1 MLTNGQNNGVKTQ
14 HRDWVKHLPKWQRV
28 RHAIAGELVR
38 YLRDVGKNEPDA
50 AYGELRQREYE
61 DGAICYNFTKRTLSG
76 MVGSVMRKDPE
87 QIIPRELEYLL
98 KNCDGSGVGLWQ
110 HAQDTLM
117 EIDSVGRGGLLV
129 DAPEVGAATAAE
141 QNAGLL
147 NPVIAYYTAEN
158 IINWRLQRFGSVNRV
173 VMVVLRETWEY
184 FEPDNEFIVKYGEQY
199 RVLDLD
205 EKGKYRQRL
214 YRFDAEG
221 GAAEEVKT
229 IYPQLGAQLEGK
241 IPFTFIGA
249 SNNDAS
255 IDDAP
260 MLPLADLNIGH
271 FRNSADNE
279 ESSFVV
285 GQPTLFIFPGD
296 QMSLATFK
304 EANPNGIKFGSRA
317 GHNLGAGGD
326 AKLVQAAENNLAK
339 QNMLDKEQQ
348 AIQIGAQLITPTQ
361 QITAES
367 ARLQRGAD
375 TSVMATI
382 ARNVSMAYTEA
393 LQWVAAMLGLREGT
407 EIEFKLN
414 MEFFLTPMTAQD
426 RAAWMADINAGLL
439 PATAYYAALRKA
451 GVTDWTD
458 EDIETAIADQ
468 PLPNA
473 TRVQGDIPASASQQD
488 AVNPDPNAPDQSNGT
503 TQ

>member
-1 MLTNGQNNGVKTQ
+1 MATTNDGGVRTKNAE
-14 HRDWVKHLPKWQRV
+14 WLSNFEKWKKV
-28 RHAIAGELVR
+28 RKAIAGDLIS
-38 YLRDVGKNEPDA
+38 YLRNVGLNEPDKN
-50 AYGELRQREYE
+50 YGEARQAEYE
-61 DGAICYNFTKRTLSG
+61 QGAICYNFTKRTLVG

-87 QIIPRELEYLL
+87 QIIPQELKYLL

-129 DAPEVGAATAAE
+129 DAPETGAATAAE
-141 QNAGLL
+141 QNEGLL
-147 NPVIAYYTAEN
+147 NPVISFYTTEN
-158 IINWRLQRFGSVNRV
+158 IINWSTRRVGSVSRV
-173 VMVVLRETWEY
+173 TLVVLREVWEY
-184 FEPDNEFIVKYGEQY
+184 REPDNEFETKYGEQY
-199 RVLDLD
+199 RVLDID
-205 EKGKYRQRL
+205 ENNSYRQRI
-214 YRFDAEG
+214 YKFTAG
-221 GAAEEVKT
+221 GGSAGPVET
-229 IYPQLGAQLEGK
+229 IYPKLGERLAGK

-249 SNNDAS
+249 GNNDATV
-255 IDDAP
+255 DDAP
-260 MLPLADLNIGH
+260 LLPLAELNIGH

-285 GQPTLFIFPGD
+285 GQPTLFISPGENINAA
-296 QMSLATFK
+296 QWK
-304 EANPNGIKFGSRA
+304 ELNPNGIRMGSRS
-317 GHNLGAGGD
+317 GHNLGFNGNAF
-326 AKLVQAAENNLAK
+326 LVQADANNLARE
-339 QNMLDKEQQ
+339 NMLNKEQQ

-367 ARLQRGAD
+367 ARIQRAAD

-382 ARNVSMAYTEA
+382 ARNVSQAYTDS
-393 LQWVAAMLGLREGT
+393 LKWVAAMMALPEDA

-414 MEFFLTPMTAQD
+414 VDFFLQPMTAQD

-458 EDIETAIADQ
+458 VDIKTAIEDQ

-473 TRVQGDIPASASQQD
+473 TTVQGDIPASANQQD
-488 AVNPDPNAPDQSNGT
+488 QQNPQ
-503 TQ
+503 Q

>member
-1 MLTNGQNNGVKTQ
+1 MPTANINAGQGQNVKAL
-14 HRDWVKHLPKWQRV
+14 HRQYKAYAAQWQKI
-28 RHAIAGELVR
+28 RHALAGDLKT
-38 YLRDVGKNEPDA
+38 YLRDVGQNEPDK
-50 AYGELRQREYE
+50 AYGRARQREYE

-87 QIIPRELEYLL
+87 QIIPSQMDYLL
-98 KNCDGSGVGLWQ
+98 TNADGSGVGLWQ

-117 EIDSVGRGGLLV
+117 ELDSIGRGGLLV
-129 DAPEVGAATAAE
+129 DAPNVEVATMAE

-147 NPVIAYYTAEN
+147 NPVIAFYTAEN
-158 IINWRLQRFGSVNRV
+158 IINWRLERHGSVNKV
-173 VMVVLRETWEY
+173 VMVVLREEY
-184 FEPDNEFIVKYGEQY
+184 EYLDGTDEFSPNYGEQY
-199 RVLDLD
+199 RVLDIF
-205 EKGKYRQRL
+205 EGKYRQRL
-214 YRFDAEG
+214 YQFSQKGELINNVQ
-221 GAAEEVKT
+221 E
-229 IYPQLGAQLEGK
+229 IFPQLGSVEPGT

-249 SNNDAS
+249 SNNDS
-255 IDDAP
+255 TIDDAP
-260 MLPLADLNIGH
+260 LLPLAELNIGH

-285 GQPTLFIFPGD
+285 GQPTLFIYPGQD
-296 QMSLATFK
+296 MSLQIFK
-304 EANPNGIKFGSRA
+304 EANPNGIKMGSRS
-317 GHNLGAGGD
+317 GHNLGYGGSSE
-326 AKLVQAAENNLAK
+326 LLQADPNNLAK
-339 QNMLDKEQQ
+339 ENMLSKEQQ

-382 ARNVSMAYTEA
+382 ARNVSQAYTDA
-393 LQWVAAMLGLREGT
+393 LKWVASMMNLGDR

-414 MEFFLTPMTAQD
+414 MEFFLQPMAAQD

-458 EDIETAIADQ
+458 EDIQNAIADQ
-468 PLPNA
+468 PLPSA
-473 TRVQGDIPASASQQD
+473 TTVTGDIPA
-488 AVNPDPNAPDQSNGT
+488 NANQPDQQNGGNVND
-503 TQ
+503 QNRV

>member
-1 MLTNGQNNGVKTQ
+1 MAVANINAGQGQNVKTL
-14 HRDWVKHLPKWQRV
+14 HRQYQAYAEQWQKI
-28 RHAIAGELVR
+28 RHALAGDLKT
-38 YLRDVGKNEPDA
+38 YLRNVGQNEPDQ
-50 AYGELRQREYE
+50 AYGRARQKEYE

-87 QIIPRELEYLL
+87 QIIPSQMEYLL
-98 KNCDGSGVGLWQ
+98 TNADGSGVGLWQ

-117 EIDSVGRGGLLV
+117 ELDSIGRGGLLV
-129 DAPEVGAATAAE
+129 DAPNVAVATMAE

-147 NPVIAYYTAEN
+147 NPVIAFYTAEN
-158 IINWRLQRFGSVNRV
+158 IINWRLERHGSVNKV
-173 VMVVLRETWEY
+173 VMVVLREEY
-184 FEPDNEFIVKYGEQY
+184 EYLDGTDEFSPNYGQQY
-199 RVLDLD
+199 RVLDIVD
-205 EKGKYRQRL
+205 GKYRQRL
-214 YRFDAEG
+214 YQFSQKGELINNVQ
-221 GAAEEVKT
+221 E
-229 IYPQLGAQLEGK
+229 IFPQLGSVEPGT

-249 SNNDAS
+249 SNNDS
-255 IDDAP
+255 TIDDAP
-260 MLPLADLNIGH
+260 LLPLAELNIGH

-285 GQPTLFIFPGD
+285 GQPTLFISPGES
-296 QMSLATFK
+296 MSLQVFQ
-304 EANPNGIKFGSRA
+304 EANPNGVKMGSRT
-317 GHNLGAGGD
+317 GHNIGAGGN
-326 AKLVQAAENNLAK
+326 AFLVQADANNLAK
-339 QNMLDKEQQ
+339 ENMLNKEQQ

-382 ARNVSMAYTEA
+382 ARNVSQAYTDA
-393 LQWVAAMLGLREGT
+393 LKWVAAMMNLGDQ

-414 MEFFLTPMTAQD
+414 MEFFLQPMTAQD

-458 EDIETAIADQ
+458 EDIQNAIADQ

-473 TRVQGDIPASASQQD
+473 TTVRGDIPASANPQDQQ
-488 AVNPDPNAPDQSNGT
+488 NGGNANG
-503 TQ
+503 QNRV

>member
-1 MLTNGQNNGVKTQ
+1 MLTNAQNNGVKTK
-14 HRDWVKHLPKWQRV
+14 HREWNYHFEKWKKV
-28 RHAIAGELVR
+28 RNAVAGDLIG
-38 YLRDVGKNEPDA
+38 YLRDVGLNEPDKK
-50 AYGELRQREYE
+50 YGEARQAEYAQ
-61 DGAICYNFTKRTLSG
+61 GAICYNFTKRTLSG

-87 QIIPRELEYLL
+87 QIIPDELEYLL
-98 KNCDGSGVGLWQ
+98 TNCDGSGVGLWQ

-141 QNAGLL
+141 QNQGLL
-147 NPVIAYYTAEN
+147 NPVIAFYTTEN
-158 IINWRLQRFGSVNRV
+158 IINWRMKRYGSVNRV

-184 FEPDNEFIVKYGEQY
+184 FEADNEFVTKVGEQY

-205 EKGKYRQRL
+205 EGGKYRQRL
-214 YRFDAEG
+214 YRFKEAGGEAEPVV
-221 GAAEEVKT
+221 E
-229 IYPQLGAQLEGK
+229 IYPNLGPQLEGK

-249 SNNDAS
+249 SNNDAT

-260 MLPLADLNIGH
+260 MLPLAELNIGH

-285 GQPTLFIFPGD
+285 GQPTLFIYPGE
-296 QMSLATFK
+296 QMSLQTFK
-304 EANPNGIKFGSRA
+304 EANPAGIKFGSRT
-317 GHNLGAGGD
+317 GHNLGAGGS
-326 AKLVQAAENNLAK
+326 AQLIQAGENNLAK
-339 QNMLDKEQQ
+339 QNMLDKETQ
-348 AIQIGAQLITPTQ
+348 AVQIGAQLITPST

-367 ARLQRGAD
+367 ARIQRGAD

-382 ARNVSMAYTEA
+382 ARNVSMAYTDA
-393 LQWVAAMLGLREGT
+393 LKWVAAMLGLREGV

-414 MEFFLTPMTAQD
+414 MEFFLQPMTAQD
-426 RAAWMADINAGLL
+426 RAAWVADINAGYL

-458 EDIETAIADQ
+458 EEITEAIEAAPIQ
-468 PLPNA
+468 PVSL
-473 TRVQGDIPASASQQD
+473 TVGEIPAAAQQPGQEE
-488 AVNPDPNAPDQSNGT
+488 NPQQNNEDQ
-503 TQ
+503 Q

>member
-1 MLTNGQNNGVKTQ
+1 MVTNDSGVRTK
-14 HRDWVKHLPKWQRV
+14 HREWNYHFEKWKRV
-28 RHAIAGELVR
+28 RNAVAGDLTR
-38 YLRDVGKNEPDA
+38 YLRNVGQNEPDKNYGA
-50 AYGELRQREYE
+50 ARQREYE
-61 DGAICYNFTKRTLSG
+61 QGAICYNFTKRTLAG

-87 QIIPRELEYLL
+87 QIIPDELEYLL
-98 KNCDGSGVGLWQ
+98 ENCDGSGVGLWQ

-117 EIDSVGRGGLLV
+117 EIDAVGRGGLLV
-129 DAPEVGAATAAE
+129 DAPETGAATAAE

-147 NPVIAYYTAEN
+147 NPVIAFYTAEN
-158 IINWRLQRFGSVNRV
+158 IINWRMKRIGSVNRV
-173 VMVVLRETWEY
+173 AMVVLRETWEY
-184 FEPDNEFIVKYGEQY
+184 FEPGNEFETKCGEQY

-205 EKGKYRQRL
+205 ENGKYRQRL
-214 YRFDAEG
+214 FRFNAGGGEAEPVI
-221 GAAEEVKT
+221 E
-229 IYPQLGAQLEGK
+229 IYPNLGPQLEGK

-260 MLPLADLNIGH
+260 LLPLAELNIGH

-285 GQPTLFIFPGD
+285 GQPTLFIYPGE
-296 QMSLATFK
+296 QMSLQSFQ
-304 EANPNGIKFGSRA
+304 EANPNGIKFGSRT
-317 GHNLGAGGD
+317 GHNLGAGGS
-326 AKLVQAAENNLAK
+326 AQLIQATENNLAK

-348 AIQIGAQLITPTQ
+348 AIQIGAQLITPTT

-382 ARNVSMAYTEA
+382 ARNVSMAYTDA
-393 LQWVAAMLGLREGT
+393 LKWVAAMMGLREGV

-426 RAAWMADINAGLL
+426 RAAWVSDINAGYL

-458 EDIETAIADQ
+458 EDIKDAIADQ
-468 PLPNA
+468 PLPSA
-473 TRVQGDIPASASQQD
+473 QQRTQVQGDIPAAAQETT
-488 AVNPDPNAPDQSNGT
+488 NAEQNDEAQE
-503 TQ
+503 

>member
-1 MLTNGQNNGVKTQ
+1 MSNDNSVRTK
-14 HRDWVKHLPKWQRV
+14 HREWQFHYEKWKKV
-28 RHAIAGELVR
+28 RNAVAGDLIS
-38 YLRDVGKNEPDA
+38 YLRNVGLNEPDK
-50 AYGELRQREYE
+50 AYGEARQAEYE
-61 DGAICYNFTKRTLSG
+61 QGAICYNFTKRTLSG

-87 QIIPRELEYLL
+87 QIIPPELEYLL
-98 KNCDGSGVGLWQ
+98 RNCDGSGVGLWQ

-129 DAPEVGAATAAE
+129 DAPETAAATAAE

-147 NPVIAYYTAEN
+147 NPVIAFYTAEN
-158 IINWRLQRFGSVNRV
+158 IINWRMKRVGSVNQV
-173 VMVVLRETWEY
+173 AMIVLRETWEY
-184 FEPDNEFIVKYGEQY
+184 FEDGNEFETKVGEQY

-205 EKGKYRQRL
+205 EDNKYRQRI
-214 YRFDAEG
+214 YRFKAAGGAAAG
-221 GAAEEVKT
+221 GAAEEVVT
-229 IYPQLGAQLEGK
+229 IYPNLGAQLDGK

-255 IDDAP
+255 VDDAP
-260 MLPLADLNIGH
+260 LLPLAELNIGH

-285 GQPTLFIFPGD
+285 GQPTLFISTGVNF
-296 QMSLATFK
+296 SLQQFQD
-304 EANPNGIKFGSRA
+304 ANPNGIKFGSRS
-317 GHNLGAGGD
+317 GHNLGEGGS
-326 AKLVQAAENNLAK
+326 AQLIQAEANNLAK
-339 QNMLDKEQQ
+339 QNMLDKETQ

-382 ARNVSMAYTEA
+382 ARNVSMAYTDA
-393 LQWVAAMLGLREGT
+393 LKWVAAMMGLREGT
-407 EIEFKLN
+407 EIDFKLN
-414 MEFFLTPMTAQD
+414 MDFFLQPMTAQD
-426 RAAWMADINAGLL
+426 RAAWVADINAGYL

-458 EDIETAIADQ
+458 EDIQDAIADQ
-468 PLPNA
+468 PLPSA
-473 TRVQGDIPASASQQD
+473 TTVTGDIPA
-488 AVNPDPNAPDQSNGT
+488 NANQPDQQNGGNVND
-503 TQ
+503 QNRV